1 MSNMLL
7 IRARE
12 HDIGDLV
19 VRRLLP
25 VAQRRMVGPFIFFDH
40 MGPANFPPGAGIN
53 VRPHPHIGLATI
65 TYLWDGQIL
74 HRDSL
79 GSRQTIDPG
88 DVNWMIAGSGITHSE
103 RVTDQV
109 RASGQS
115 VHGLQL
121 WIALPRQDAETAP
134 EFHHHPADALPRFDL
149 PGAALTLIAGSAY
162 GRASPVK
169 VFSPLCYLDV
179 RLEAGASLELPA
191 EHAELAVYL
200 LEGALDDGDQP
211 IGRLEMACWS
221 EGKVTLRALSASHF
235 VIIGGQP
242 FPEPR
247 LIYWNFV
254 ASSQERLEQA
264 KSDWRDGRFAK
275 VPGDDKEFIPLP
287 Q

>member
-25 VAQRRMVGPFIFFDH
+25 VAQRRMVGPFIFLDH
-40 MGPANFPPGAGIN
+40 MGPAAFPPGTGVN
-53 VRPHPHIGLATI
+53 VRPHPHIGLATL
-65 TYLWDGQIL
+65 TYLFDGQIL

-79 GSRQTIDPG
+79 GSNQTIDPG

-103 RVTDQV
+103 RVTDEV
-109 RASGQS
+109 RTSGQNL
-115 VHGLQL
+115 HGLQL
-121 WIALPRQDAETAP
+121 WIALPRQDAETSP
-134 EFHHHPADALPRFDL
+134 EFHHHPADDLPRFHL

-162 GRASPVK
+162 GRTAPVK
-169 VFSPLCYLDV
+169 IFSPLCYLDV
-179 RLEAGASLELPA
+179 RLEGGAGLDLPQ
-191 EHAELAVYL
+191 EHPELAVYL
-200 LEGALDDGDQP
+200 LDGALRAGDQP
-211 IGRLEMACWS
+211 IGRYDMACFG
-221 EGKVTLRALSASHF
+221 EGPVRLEAETASHF
-235 VIIGGQP
+235 VVIGGQP

-254 ASSQERLEQA
+254 ASSPERLEQA

-275 VPGDDKEFIPLP
+275 VPGDETEFIPLP